1 MTGEVVLETQGL
13 AKRFGDLQAVQD
25 LNLQIRQGDVYGFL
39 GPNGAGKTTSIR
51 MILGL
56 ISPSAGAT
64 RIFGH
69 DIRRQFRQAIRQV
82 GAMVEGPAF
91 YPYLTGRQNLKIYGR
106 LSGGVSDFRIQ
117 EVLEMVGLGHWG
129 EAKVKGYSQGMR
141 QRLGIAQALLHRP
154 KLLILD
160 EPTNGLDPQGMRE
173 IRGLIRRVSQQQ
185 QEGTTIFLSSHLL
198 GEMEMVCNRIGVMH
212 RGVTLVQGK
221 VDELLGHAADMAS
234 IHVDQTDR
242 AKTLLKEKFGI
253 EPQLIKPGW
262 LEFPLQ
268 DRDLFPVNRELVAAC
283 LSVHSIAPRRR
294 TLEEY
299 FVNLTG
305 ESKDVR

>member
-1 MTGEVVLETQGL
+1 MSSDVVLETVGI
-13 AKRFGDLQAVQD
+13 AKRFGSLQAVQE
-25 LNLQIRQGDVYGFL
+25 LSLQIRQGDVFGFL

-56 ISPSAGAT
+56 ISPSAGT
-64 RIFGH
+64 VRIFGH
-69 DIRRQFRQAIRQV
+69 DNRKEFRQAIRHV

-106 LSGGVSDFRIQ
+106 LSGGVNDARIQ
-117 EVLEMVGLGHWG
+117 EVLEMVGLGRWG

-141 QRLGIAQALLHRP
+141 QRLGIAQALQHRP

-173 IRGLIRRVSQQQ
+173 IRGLLRHISHD
-185 QEGTTIFLSSHLL
+185 EGTTIFLSSHLL

-212 RGVTLVQGK
+212 KGVVLVQGN

-234 IHVDQTDR
+234 IQVDQTAEAR
-242 AKTLLKEKFGI
+242 NFLKDQFEI
-253 EPQLIKPGW
+253 EAQVIKKGW

-268 DRDLFPVNRELVAAC
+268 SRDLFPINQALIQAGFP
-283 LSVHSIAPRRR
+283 VHSIAPRRR

-299 FVNLTG
+299 FVEMTG
-305 ESKDVR
+305 DSKDVR

>member
-1 MTGEVVLETQGL
+1 MSGEVVLETQGIS
-13 AKRFGDLQAVQD
+13 KRFGRLQAVQE
-25 LNLQIRQGDVYGFL
+25 LTLQIRQGDVYGFL

-56 ISPSAGAT
+56 ISPSSGKV

-69 DIRRQFRQAIRQV
+69 DIRKEFREAIRRV

-106 LSGGVSDFRIQ
+106 LSGGVSDARIQ
-117 EVLEMVGLGHWG
+117 EVLEMVGLGRWG

-141 QRLGIAQALLHRP
+141 QRLGIAQTLLHRP
-154 KLLILD
+154 RLLILD

-173 IRGLIRRVSQQQ
+173 IRGLVRRVSHD
-185 QEGTTIFLSSHLL
+185 EGATIFLSSHLL

-212 RGVTLVQGK
+212 KGVILAEGS
-221 VDELLGHAADMAS
+221 VDELLGHAADMAF
-234 IHVDQTDR
+234 IQVDQTAETR
-242 AKTLLKEKFGI
+242 RFLKDKFDI
-253 EPQLIKPGW
+253 EAQVIKKGW

-268 DRDLFPVNRELVAAC
+268 NRDLFPVNSQLLAAGFT
-283 LSVHSIAPRRR
+283 VHAIAPRRR

-305 ESKDVR
+305 DSKDVR

>member
-1 MTGEVVLETQGL
+1 MSGEVVLETRGIS
-13 AKRFGDLQAVQD
+13 KRFGKLQAVQE
-25 LNLQIRQGDVYGFL
+25 LTIQIRQGDVFGFL

-56 ISPSAGAT
+56 ISPSSGSV

-69 DIRRQFRQAIRQV
+69 DIRKQFREAIRAV

-106 LSGGVSDFRIQ
+106 LSGGVNDARIQ
-117 EVLEMVGLGHWG
+117 EVLEMVGLGRWG
-129 EAKVKGYSQGMR
+129 EAKVKGFSQGMR

-154 KLLILD
+154 RLLILD

-173 IRGLIRRVSQQQ
+173 IRGLLRRVSHDD
-185 QEGTTIFLSSHLL
+185 GTTIFLSSHLL
-198 GEMEMVCNRIGVMH
+198 GEMEMVCNRIGVLH
-212 RGVTLVQGK
+212 QGVILAQGS

-234 IHVDQTDR
+234 IQVDQTSEAR
-242 AKTLLKEKFGI
+242 HFLKDKFEI
-253 EPQLIKPGW
+253 EAQVIKKGW
-262 LEFPLQ
+262 IEFPLQ
-268 DRDLFPVNRELVAAC
+268 DRDLFPVNSQLLAAGFT
-283 LSVHSIAPRRR
+283 VHAITPRRR

-305 ESKDVR
+305 DSKDVR

>member
-1 MTGEVVLETQGL
+1 MSAEVVLETQGIS
-13 AKRFGDLQAVQD
+13 KRFGGLQAVQE
-25 LNLQIRQGDVYGFL
+25 LSIQIRQGDIYGFL

-56 ISPSAGAT
+56 ISPSSGT
-64 RIFGH
+64 VRIFGH
-69 DIRRQFRQAIRQV
+69 DIRKEFREAIRHV

-106 LSGGVSDFRIQ
+106 LSGGVSDARIQ
-117 EVLEMVGLGHWG
+117 EVLEMVGMGRWG

-154 KLLILD
+154 RLLILD

-173 IRGLIRRVSQQQ
+173 VRGLVRRVSHD
-185 QEGTTIFLSSHLL
+185 EGTTIFLSSHLL
-198 GEMEMVCNRIGVMH
+198 GEMEMVCNRIGVMDK
-212 RGVTLVQGK
+212 GVVLVQGMM
-221 VDELLGHAADMAS
+221 DELVGHAADMAT
-234 IHVDQTDR
+234 IQVDQTAEAR
-242 AKTLLKEKFGI
+242 RFLKDKFEI
-253 EPQLIKPGW
+253 EAQVIKQGW

-268 DRDLFPVNRELVAAC
+268 DRDLFPVNSQLLAAGFT
-283 LSVHSIAPRRR
+283 VHAIAPRRR

-299 FVNLTG
+299 FVQMTG
-305 ESKDVR
+305 DSKDVR

>member
-1 MTGEVVLETQGL
+1 MTGDVVLETQGL

-56 ISPSAGAT
+56 ISPSAG
-64 RIFGH
+64 RVQIFGH
-69 DIRRQFRQAIRQV
+69 DIRRHFRQAIRQV

-106 LSGGVSDFRIQ
+106 LSGGVTDSRIQ
-117 EVLEMVGLGHWG
+117 EVLEMLGLGRWG

-154 KLLILD
+154 RLLILD

-173 IRGLIRRVSQQQ
+173 IRSLIRGVSQD
-185 QEGTTIFLSSHLL
+185 GTTIFLSSHLL

-212 RGVTLVQGK
+212 KGVTLVQGQ
-221 VDELLGHAADMAS
+221 VDELLGHAADMAA
-234 IHVDQTDR
+234 IQVDQTDR
-242 AKTLLKEKFGI
+242 AETLLKEKFGI
-253 EPQLIKPGW
+253 EACPIKQGW

-268 DRDLFPVNRELVAAC
+268 DRDLFPINRELVAAG
-283 LSVHSIAPRRR
+283 LAVHSIAPRRR

>member
-1 MTGEVVLETQGL
+1 MSAEVVLETQGIS
-13 AKRFGDLQAVQD
+13 KRFGGLQAVQE
-25 LNLQIRQGDVYGFL
+25 LSIQIRQGDIYGFL

-56 ISPSAGAT
+56 ISPSRGT
-64 RIFGH
+64 VRIFGH
-69 DIRRQFRQAIRQV
+69 DIRKEFREAIRHV

-106 LSGGVSDFRIQ
+106 LSGGVSDARIQ
-117 EVLEMVGLGHWG
+117 EVLEMVGMGRWG

-154 KLLILD
+154 RLLILD

-173 IRGLIRRVSQQQ
+173 VRGLVRRVSHDD
-185 QEGTTIFLSSHLL
+185 GTTIFLSSHLL

-212 RGVTLVQGK
+212 KGVVLVQGTM
-221 VDELLGHAADMAS
+221 DELIGHAADMAT
-234 IHVDQTDR
+234 IQVDQTAEAR
-242 AKTLLKEKFGI
+242 RFLKDKFEI
-253 EPQLIKPGW
+253 EAQVIKQGW

-268 DRDLFPVNRELVAAC
+268 DRDLFPVNSQLLAAGFT
-283 LSVHSIAPRRR
+283 VHAIAPRRR

-299 FVNLTG
+299 FVKMTG
-305 ESKDVR
+305 DSKDVR

>member
-1 MTGEVVLETQGL
+1 MGGEVVLETLGI
-13 AKRFGDLQAVQD
+13 AKRFGSLQAVQE
-25 LNLQIRQGDVYGFL
+25 LTIQIRQGDVYGFL

-56 ISPSAGAT
+56 ISPSAGRV

-69 DIRRQFRQAIRQV
+69 DIRREFRQAIRQV

-106 LSGGVSDFRIQ
+106 LSGGVPDARYQ
-117 EVLEMVGLGHWG
+117 EVLEMVGLGRWG

-141 QRLGIAQALLHRP
+141 QRLGIAQTLLHRP
-154 KLLILD
+154 RLLILD

-173 IRGLIRRVSQQQ
+173 IRGLIRRVSSD
-185 QEGTTIFLSSHLL
+185 EGATIFLSSHLL

-212 RGVTLVQGK
+212 KGVVLVQGS

-234 IHVDQTDR
+234 IQVDQTAE
-242 AKTLLKEKFGI
+242 AKKFLQEKFGI
-253 EPQLIKPGW
+253 EAELIKQGW

-268 DRDLFPVNRELVAAC
+268 DRDLFPVNRQLIAAGFA
-283 LSVHSIAPRRR
+283 VHSITPRRR

-299 FVNLTG
+299 FVQMTG
-305 ESKDVR
+305 DSKDVR

>member
-1 MTGEVVLETQGL
+1 MTGEVVLETEALG
-13 AKRFGDLQAVQD
+13 KRFGKLQAVQD

-56 ISPSAGAT
+56 IAPSSGTA

-91 YPYLTGRQNLKIYGR
+91 YPYLTGRQNLEIYGR
-106 LSGGVSDFRIQ
+106 LSGGVSASRLQ
-117 EVLEMVGLGHWG
+117 ETLELVGLGRWG
-129 EAKVKGYSQGMR
+129 EAKVKEYSQGMR
-141 QRLGIAQALLHRP
+141 QRLGIAQALLHQP

-160 EPTNGLDPQGMRE
+160 EPTNGLDPHGMRE
-173 IRGLIRRVSQQQ
+173 IRSLLRRISQ
-185 QEGTTIFLSSHLL
+185 EDGTTIFLSSHLL
-198 GEMEMVCNRIGVMH
+198 AEMEMICNRIGVMH
-212 RGVTLVQGK
+212 RGVILVQGK
-221 VDELLGHAADMAS
+221 VDELLGQSAEVAS
-234 IHVDQTDR
+234 LQVDQTE
-242 AKTLLKEKFGI
+242 AAQSLLRKKFGI
-253 EPQLIKPGW
+253 AATCIKPGW

-268 DRDLFPVNRELVAAC
+268 GRDLFPLNRELIAAG
-283 LSVHSIAPRRR
+283 LTVHAISPRRR

-299 FVNLTG
+299 FVSLTG
-305 ESKDVR
+305 ETKDVA

>member
-1 MTGEVVLETQGL
+1 MSSDVVLETVGL
-13 AKRFGDLQAVQD
+13 AKRFGSLQAVQE
-25 LNLQIRQGDVYGFL
+25 LTLQIRQGDVFGFL

-56 ISPSAGAT
+56 ISPSAGKV

-69 DIRRQFRQAIRQV
+69 DHRKEFRQAIRHV

-106 LSGGVSDFRIQ
+106 LSGGVNDARIQ
-117 EVLEMVGLGHWG
+117 ECMEMVGMGRWG

-141 QRLGIAQALLHRP
+141 QRLGIAQTLLHRP

-173 IRGLIRRVSQQQ
+173 IRVLLRRVSHD
-185 QEGTTIFLSSHLL
+185 EGTTIFLSSHLL

-212 RGVTLVQGK
+212 KGLILVQGN

-234 IHVDQTDR
+234 IQVDQTAE
-242 AKTLLKEKFGI
+242 AKHYLQDKFEI
-253 EPQLIKPGW
+253 EAQVIKKGW
-262 LEFPLQ
+262 IEFPLQ
-268 DRDLFPVNRELVAAC
+268 NRDLFPINQALIAAGF
-283 LSVHSIAPRRR
+283 SVHAISPRRR

-299 FVNLTG
+299 FVTMTG